1 MPATKDHIFYDLFIW
16 KSRIEKF
23 IDTYSKLLVCL
34 VRDGGEMEEV
44 GGGMISWKVY
54 ISFGDEENVLKVTL
68 LMIALICKYTKI
80 HCIVHFKRVNYM
92 ICERHHR
99 IAKKENSVIYIL
111 SYIL

>member
-1 MPATKDHIFYDLFIW
+1 
-16 KSRIEKF
+16 
-23 IDTYSKLLVCL
+23 
-34 VRDGGEMEEV
+34 
-44 GGGMISWKVY
+44 
-54 ISFGDEENVLKVTL
+54 
-68 LMIALICKYTKI
+68 MIALICKYTKI